1 VVRGSGARVVLVS
14 PRGGAN
20 VGSVC
25 RAMKNMGAGALYVV
39 DGRYDRS
46 EARRMAVHAG
56 DVFAS
61 RQEVDTLSQALKGTG
76 TVVGT
81 TARGGAYRERAEDV
95 RAVCA
100 ELAGELESEDP
111 SMLPPVLVFGPEE
124 SGLANEH
131 IAVCQRLISIPTAPE
146 YTSLNLSQAVLV
158 CLYELHR
165 CRAATRDA
173 ASRVGGGRAR
183 ADAGT
188 VEDMFDQ
195 FEAALSEIGFVSEQT
210 APHIMQTLRGLLGR
224 AGLDD
229 REVRIFRGLARQID
243 WYARGGSEVA
253 AAKRS
258 QGEKLR

>member
-1 VVRGSGARVVLVS
+1 MVLVS

-39 DGRYDRS
+39 DGRYDRR
-46 EARRMAVHAG
+46 EARRMSVHAG

-61 RQEVDTLSQALKGTG
+61 RQEVDTLSEALSGAG

-95 RAVCA
+95 RAVCV
-100 ELAGELESEDP
+100 ELAQELESDDS
-111 SMLPPVLVFGPEE
+111 SMLPPALVFGPEE

-131 IAVCQRLISIPTAPE
+131 IAKCQRLISIPTAPE

-165 CRAATRDA
+165 CRAATGDP
-173 ASRVGGGRAR
+173 ASNSDEGHVR
-183 ADAGT
+183 ADAGS
-188 VEDMFDQ
+188 VEAMFEQ
-195 FEAALSEIGFVSEQT
+195 LEAALAEIGFVSEQT
-210 APHIMQTLRGLLGR
+210 APHIMLTLRGLLGR

-253 AAKRS
+253 SAKRS